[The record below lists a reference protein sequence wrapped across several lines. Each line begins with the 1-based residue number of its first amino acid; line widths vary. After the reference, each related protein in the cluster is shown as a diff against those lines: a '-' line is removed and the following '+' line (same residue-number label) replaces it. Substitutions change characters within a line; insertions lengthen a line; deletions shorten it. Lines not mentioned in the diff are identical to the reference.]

1 MLFTPSDPNVFKI
14 TIEIVP
20 PAGASADA
28 LLDKLDSLT
37 GLDFNAFSVASNPVA
52 KPRMSAM
59 AFCRVLSLHTGKPA
73 ILHLTIRDHNRLAL
87 QAELWGAKAPPPPPP
102 PPPPPLG
109 IETVIALSG
118 DPSGKNTPEGT
129 VTIKDLNVFQ
139 LIRMADDS
147 GLETGAVLDFR
158 PEVNGMAAEIRRI
171 EKKAAAGCRFIVTQ
185 PVYDEQ
191 TAMAIKQGVAH
202 IDVPVILGILPL
214 ISPAHANFLHDKVPG
229 IAIPAP
235 LRKEM
240 AKASD
245 ALVPGINNAVQMLD
259 LARKHFSGACVMPPF
274 ERFDIMNQIL

>member
-1 MLFTPSDPNVFKI
+1 MLFTPSDPKAFKI
-14 TIEIVP
+14 TIEVVP
-20 PAGASADA
+20 PAGANAEA
-28 LLDKLDSLT
+28 LLDKIDSLT

-59 AFCRVLSLHTGKPA
+59 AFCSLLSRHTGKPA

-87 QAELWGAKAPPPPPP
+87 QAELWGAKA
-102 PPPPPLG
+102 LG

-129 VTIKDLNVFQ
+129 VTVKDLNLFQ

-185 PVYDEQ
+185 PVYDEK
-191 TAMAIKQGVAH
+191 TAMAIKQGLSH
-202 IDVPVILGILPL
+202 IEAPVIMGILPL

-245 ALVPGINNAVQMLD
+245 ALVPGVNNAVQMLD
-259 LARKHFSGACVMPPF
+259 LARKLFSGACVMPPF